1 MADVWVTIAAL
12 AVITATIKSA
22 GPLAIGGR
30 MPGVRTF
37 AVISLFAPAL
47 LAALIVYETLSAGHE
62 GITIDARV
70 AGVGAAVGAL
80 LLRAPILAVI
90 LVAAVT
96 TAGVRALGAG

>member
-1 MADVWVTIAAL
+1 VADVWITIAAL
-12 AVITATIKSA
+12 VVITVAIKAT

-30 MPGVRTF
+30 TPGERTF

-70 AGVGAAVGAL
+70 PGLAAAGLAL
-80 LLRAPILAVI
+80 VAKAPMLAVI
-90 LVAAVT
+90 LVAAGT
-96 TAGVRALGAG
+96 TALVRAIGA